1 MTSALAEEAIRFI
14 RPRGTAPGPDFIS
27 LKNGTALPATAGHKM
42 TKATCRQADDSRT
55 DGIGATRLSFP
66 TVGFHIDCLAVNHPE
81 VASDANSLARLFLT
95 DYCKALSR
103 AVLCKDDF
111 HCLMKYSGLRAR
123 NGFSST
129 PSAFSKK
136 TGYPPR
142 NEKNTLL
149 SVQHRELAFSQPLN
163 HLYDCKCKKNF

>member
-1 MTSALAEEAIRFI
+1 MRFI

-27 LKNGTALPATAGHKM
+27 LKNGTALPATAGHKI

-103 AVLCKDDF
+103 AVLCSYGNF
-111 HCLMKYSGLRAR
+111 HKKYEFDGFESKERLKQYAICFFKKNRVSASKREKYPVVCTASRAC
-123 NGFSST
+123 
-129 PSAFSKK
+129 
-136 TGYPPR
+136 
-142 NEKNTLL
+142 LL
-149 SVQHRELAFSQPLN
+149 STAITITLTKVI
-163 HLYDCKCKKNF
+163 NFF